1 MFFYIVQSFGNKLK
15 LHDLWV
21 VEDHIQD
28 LNTVN
33 CSIFQMYFYH
43 NLFNPD
49 KNSKI
54 QNKTKLNKKNIE
66 TLLNELFVLDD
77 QQQNEKIINEC
88 TDEQDI
94 TVM

>member
-1 MFFYIVQSFGNKLK
+1 
-15 LHDLWV
+15 
-21 VEDHIQD
+21 
-28 LNTVN
+28 
-33 CSIFQMYFYH
+33 MYFYH

-54 QNKTKLNKKNIE
+54 QNKAKLNKKNIE
-66 TLLNELFVLDD
+66 TLLKELFVLDD